1 MRRSQACD
9 AHPILFSLF
18 GPPSSLSHPPT
29 QHASQ
34 KIHPGRQLRGRFTA
48 CFYFFI
54 WGFLLSNRLFSCF
67 FRHETL
73 KIACFFACSDKIACF
88 QLKTSATPNLSRRPR
103 HGLCAAVSCTTPGLH
118 YYERHRDGE
127 QRRSRCIDR
136 ERLHLYTCI
145 ANYEFAIL
153 DYYDEG
159 Y

>member
-1 MRRSQACD
+1 MLLFAMRRSQACD

-88 QLKTSATPNLSRRPR
+88 QLKTSATVSVPR
-103 HGLCAAVSCTTPGLH
+103 CPAPPLASTTSDTRTGTG
-118 YYERHRDGE
+118 RDRDDVLTG
-127 QRRSRCIDR
+127 RG
-136 ERLHLYTCI
+136 YT
-145 ANYEFAIL
+145 FTHVL
-153 DYYDEG
+153 TTS
-159 Y
+159 